1 MTAIAGTRPVTVPLP
16 PMRRSPLAALALPAL
31 ALMLSGVGAP
41 LGGSHVFRQAHVAAN
56 IDKFVED
63 GISLRP
69 ATYNEDV
76 PFSAFDFP
84 LYQLGVAS
92 ACRLAPV
99 DALRAARV
107 TSWLLFV
114 AALVVLDRLLGQ
126 AGVRRW
132 PRVAAVLLFAYTPL
146 NLFYFQAPMI
156 DGLALLLAL
165 VSLQQ
170 YVDTRRE
177 KRRPWAAAAMLL
189 SGFLSTLIKSPVYL
203 PVFLAILWHQAR
215 SQGRRALARAETLAL
230 VAVTG
235 LGVLCFKVYW
245 TVVNGSTEVLTPWE
259 RRHYFGSLAERLSP
273 DAWRPVLS
281 DLLNLTTNPVIAV
294 LGMGGALWW
303 ARRRRG
309 PAAPVFSGLLLGC
322 GVTLLVFF
330 DRYPPHNYYQLPFV
344 FPLAFFGAQGLE
356 GLRVMARA
364 GRRSSRP
371 WRRASL
377 AAVAVA
383 IVATGFWSVTG
394 FRALARSNNAVELI
408 RSRGEWVRDHT
419 LPGDYVVYVFEGTDD
434 DWNPAYL
441 YFARRDGYNLPSA
454 EATPARVA
462 EVAGQARGR
471 FPRVLAFTARPDV
484 ERALSDA
491 GAETVASEH
500 HRTLL
505 RVDRIPPALIVP
517 R

>member
-1 MTAIAGTRPVTVPLP
+1 
-16 PMRRSPLAALALPAL
+16 MRKCPLAVLVLPTL
-31 ALMLSGVGAP
+31 ALMLSGVRAP

-56 IDKFVED
+56 IDKFVEG

-84 LYQLGVAS
+84 LYQIGVAS

-99 DALRAARV
+99 DALRSARV
-107 TSWLLFV
+107 ASWLLFV
-114 AALVVLDRLLGQ
+114 AALVVLDRLLAQ

-132 PRVAAVLLFAYTPL
+132 PRVAAVLLFAYAPL
-146 NLFYFQAPMI
+146 NLFYFQAPMV

-170 YVDTRRE
+170 YVGVKE
-177 KRRPWAAAAMLL
+177 KRGPWAAASMLL

-203 PVFLAILWHQAR
+203 PVFLAMLWHRAR
-215 SQGRRALARAETLAL
+215 SQGLRALARADTIAL

-245 TVVNGSTEVLTPWE
+245 AVVNGSAEVLSPWE
-259 RRHYFGSLAERLSP
+259 RRHYFGSLAERFSP

-281 DLLNLTTNPVIAV
+281 DLLNLTTNPVVAV
-294 LGMGGALWW
+294 LAAGGVLWW

-309 PAAPVFSGLLLGC
+309 PFAALFPGLLLGC
-322 GVTLLVFF
+322 GITLLVFF

-344 FPLAFFGAQGLE
+344 FPLAFFGGQGLH

-371 WRRASL
+371 WRRAAL

-383 IVATGFWSVTG
+383 IVATGYWSVTG
-394 FRALARSNNAVELI
+394 FRALARSNSAVELI
-408 RSRGEWVRDHT
+408 RSRGEWIRDHT
-419 LPGDYVVYVFEGTDD
+419 LPGDYVVYVFEGTAD
-434 DWNPAYL
+434 DWNPSYL
-441 YFARRDGYNLPSA
+441 YFARRDGYNLPSS

-484 ERALSDA
+484 ERALSEA
-491 GAETVASEH
+491 GAQALASDR

-505 RVDRIPPALIVP
+505 RVDQIPPALIAP